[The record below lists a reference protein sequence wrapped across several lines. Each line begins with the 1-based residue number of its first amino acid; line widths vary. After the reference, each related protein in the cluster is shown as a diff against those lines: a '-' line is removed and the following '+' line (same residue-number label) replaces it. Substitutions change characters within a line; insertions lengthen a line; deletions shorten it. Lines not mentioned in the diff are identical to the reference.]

1 LAYLLQG
8 IGYGLTAAAQP
19 GPFQTYIV
27 AQTLNRGWRRTLPMA
42 LAPLISD
49 APIIALMLLL
59 LSRLP
64 GWLERTLYLASGL
77 FILSL
82 AHGAFRTWR
91 HYDPT
96 TLTAAQPSRYNLLK
110 AATVNAVSPGPYLYW
125 GLVTGPILVAGWRQ
139 APAVGLSFLLGFYAA
154 MIASIVAIILLFA
167 RARQLGPKVARAM
180 LGLSALALLGFGL
193 YQLWQGVYGISRA
206 V

>member
-1 LAYLLQG
+1 LLAYLLQG

-27 AQTLNRGWRRTLPMA
+27 AQTLNRGWRRTLLMA

-49 APIIALMLLL
+49 APIIALMVLLL
-59 LSRLP
+59 TRLP
-64 GWLERTLYLASGL
+64 GWLERALYVVSGL
-77 FILSL
+77 FILYL
-82 AHGAFRTWR
+82 AYSAFLSWR
-91 HYDPT
+91 RYDPT
-96 TLTAAQPSRYNLLK
+96 ALTAAQPSRYNLLK

-139 APAVGLSFLLGFYAA
+139 APAVGLIFLIGFYAA
-154 MIASIVAIILLFA
+154 MIASIAAIILLFGTA
-167 RARQLGPKVARAM
+167 RHLGPKVTRTM
-180 LGLSALALLGFGL
+180 LGVSALALLGFGL
-193 YQLWQGVYGISRA
+193 YQLWQGIYG